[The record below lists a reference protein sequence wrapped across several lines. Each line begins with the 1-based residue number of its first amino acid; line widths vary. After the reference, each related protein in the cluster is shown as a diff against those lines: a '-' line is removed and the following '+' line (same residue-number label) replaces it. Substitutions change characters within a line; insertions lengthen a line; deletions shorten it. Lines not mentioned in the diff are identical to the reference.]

1 MESERFVKLPSR
13 EDKLILKPKD
23 LLIYITIRR
32 FYNKY
37 TRRAFPSLE
46 TTSKLSGISISAIRT
61 GLKRLDNYKYLKI
74 KKCSYKQIYQFD
86 EEDKFEPFSLKFL
99 DRKDLSVELKSYI
112 LASQRYMF
120 KEDGYGKISYS
131 NKELGNL
138 INLSE
143 ASIYRYNTELISKGL
158 MVKYNLKKTDE
169 NWNYKEVKQFDLNK
183 LDQDI
188 VFTLQNHEERLNNIE
203 ERLNNI
209 EEGISNIEEHN
220 EATDNKITLLEK
232 QISKRDKTL
241 EEQLKSHKIQIKRLA
256 EALEKYNLKN
266 NEPILMR

>member
-99 DRKDLSVELKSYI
+99 DRKNLSVELKSYI

-203 ERLNNI
+203 E
-209 EEGISNIEEHN
+209 GISNIEEHN